1 MTKVNTG
8 LAESENDKIENFIVL
23 SSNKNIYEG
32 QKRMRNKEI
41 IDKIFIRGLQELD
54 KDDTLNPVEI
64 KIGKDKILRDL
75 QKYQE
80 ENYTYIICIYI
91 CVSVCVYIYIYI
103 YTYIYKYIYI

>member
-41 IDKIFIRGLQELD
+41 FDKIFIRGLQELD

-91 CVSVCVYIYIYI
+91 YVSVCV
-103 YTYIYKYIYI
+103 

>member
-103 YTYIYKYIYI
+103 YIYI

>member
-41 IDKIFIRGLQELD
+41 FDKIFIRGLQELD

-91 CVSVCVYIYIYI
+91 YM
-103 YTYIYKYIYI
+103 